1 MPGRHIDSEML
12 EGASVEWLEVE
23 AIEATPEK
31 AETDWSRQRK
41 TAPFNQLL
49 PFTSLWAE
57 DLPPQV
63 RPMALMATF
72 PRVANLV
79 AANWKEPVAFRI
91 YMQSLLADS
100 RRGRRGFPSEI
111 KEELV
116 KLRMFYYFGSCLRTT
131 GADGVASTSRAIAPR
146 PERGNSKD

>member
-1 MPGRHIDSEML
+1 MRWRHIDGEMV
-12 EGASVEWLEVE
+12 EGVSVEWLGGE
-23 AIEATPEK
+23 AIAATLEK
-31 AETDWSRQRK
+31 AETDWSHQRK

-49 PFTSLWAE
+49 PFTSVWAE

-72 PRVANLV
+72 PRIANLV

-91 YMQSLLADS
+91 YMQSVLGDS
-100 RRGRRGFPSEI
+100 RRGRRGFSSEI

-116 KLRMFYYFGSCLRTT
+116 KLRMFYYFGSCLRTA
-131 GADGVASTSRAIAPR
+131 GADVVAWSSRAVLRR
-146 PERGNSKD
+146 PERGNSTD

>member
-1 MPGRHIDSEML
+1 MPWRHIDGEMV
-12 EGASVEWLEVE
+12 EGVSVEWLDGE
-23 AIEATPEK
+23 AIETTPEK
-31 AETDWSRQRK
+31 AETDWSHQRK

-63 RPMALMATF
+63 RPMALMAAF

-100 RRGRRGFPSEI
+100 RRGRRGFSSEI

-131 GADGVASTSRAIAPR
+131 GADGLRSTSRAVARR

>member
-1 MPGRHIDSEML
+1 MPWRHIDGEMV
-12 EGASVEWLEVE
+12 EGVSVEWLDGE
-23 AIEATPEK
+23 AIETTPEK
-31 AETDWSRQRK
+31 AETDWSHQRK

-49 PFTSLWAE
+49 PFTSVWAE

-63 RPMALMATF
+63 RPTALMATF

-100 RRGRRGFPSEI
+100 RRGRRGFSSEI

-131 GADGVASTSRAIAPR
+131 GADGLRSTSRAVARR

>member
-1 MPGRHIDSEML
+1 MPWRHIDGEMV
-12 EGASVEWLEVE
+12 EGVSVEWLDRE
-23 AIEATPEK
+23 AIEATPEN

-57 DLPPQV
+57 DLPLQV
-63 RPMALMATF
+63 RPVALMATF
-72 PRVANLV
+72 PRVANMV

-100 RRGRRGFPSEI
+100 RRGRRGFSSEI

-131 GADGVASTSRAIAPR
+131 GADGLRPASRVVAHR